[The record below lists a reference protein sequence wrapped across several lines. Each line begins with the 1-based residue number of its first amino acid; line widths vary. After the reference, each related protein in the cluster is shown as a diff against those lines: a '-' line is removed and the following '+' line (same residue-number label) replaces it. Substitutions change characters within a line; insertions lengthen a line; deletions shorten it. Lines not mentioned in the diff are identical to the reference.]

1 MGRPNVEGATVSEGQ
16 QMQLK
21 EAEEECLR
29 GLAYLEWGSGT
40 EDKMC
45 RQR

>member
-1 MGRPNVEGATVSEGQ
+1 
-16 QMQLK
+16 MQLK
-21 EAEEECLR
+21 EAEEASLR

-45 RQR
+45 GQC